1 MSDFHISTFD
11 YNQTSSDFNSFFKF
25 WLFDLR
31 FVICG
36 FVLSLVLKLTK
47 MVIPPEKAIFYAG
60 KSTPINFPLVLKL
73 RAIFLVYP
81 IR

>member
-11 YNQTSSDFNSFFKF
+11 YNQNCFFKF

-60 KSTPINFPLVLKL
+60 KSTPINIPSVPRL